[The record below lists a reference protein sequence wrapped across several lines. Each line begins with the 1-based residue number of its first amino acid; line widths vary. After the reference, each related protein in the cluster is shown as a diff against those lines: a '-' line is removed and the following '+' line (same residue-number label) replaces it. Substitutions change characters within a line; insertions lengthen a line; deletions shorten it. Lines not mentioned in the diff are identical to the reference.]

1 MAAACP
7 HELEEDRVPG
17 DSPGPARFRVE
28 GETIAEEAE
37 ADSAIRQ
44 RRRERMN
51 VTSNGVIRRNAAER
65 AKIIELFRASGLS
78 QRQFCEREGVSA
90 WSLRQWL
97 SKAEIGSN
105 EQTPVKRKPRVRNEA
120 DNKFIEICN
129 PLPGGNGVE
138 VELSLPGGISLRI
151 RR

>member
-1 MAAACP
+1 
-7 HELEEDRVPG
+7 
-17 DSPGPARFRVE
+17 
-28 GETIAEEAE
+28 
-37 ADSAIRQ
+37 
-44 RRRERMN
+44 MN